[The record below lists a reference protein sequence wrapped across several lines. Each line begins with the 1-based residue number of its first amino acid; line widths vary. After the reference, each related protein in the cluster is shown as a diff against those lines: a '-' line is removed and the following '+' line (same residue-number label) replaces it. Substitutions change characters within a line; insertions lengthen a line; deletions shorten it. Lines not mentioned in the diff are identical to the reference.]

1 MYRRAEVQ
9 ETLSSDSDYQS
20 NLKTTFLDDKI
31 KLRITIFRDVLFL
44 KKEKEKEIFAEWESR
59 SNKTTYRSI
68 WINIKSC

>member
-31 KLRITIFRDVLFL
+31 KVRINIFRDVLFL
-44 KKEKEKEIFAEWESR
+44 KKEKEIFAEWESR